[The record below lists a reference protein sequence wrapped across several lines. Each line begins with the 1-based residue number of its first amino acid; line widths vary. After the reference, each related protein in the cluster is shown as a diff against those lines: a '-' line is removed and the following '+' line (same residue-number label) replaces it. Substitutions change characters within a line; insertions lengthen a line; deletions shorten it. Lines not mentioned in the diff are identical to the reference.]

1 MRSILIGLSLIFFTL
16 SAMITFK
23 TLELPARTPLTH
35 TPLADK
41 SLTDAPLAHAP
52 SYQDGQKDVASE
64 SNDAIKNLTETQD
77 TSALVTDLKATI
89 AQLEDKLRTTEKTIE
104 NIKVE
109 SIKTE
114 TIKTSD
120 IENYPPRTL
129 AVFSGRT
136 FRPGHD
142 VINEAAASKIEK
154 LVNEISVFPNSH
166 ILIEG
171 HTDNI
176 PTGKLHSD
184 NRNLSLRRAKTIANL
199 LISKGIPRERI
210 SVNGYGDTRPIDT
223 NSTEEGRARNRRVEV
238 KLTFR

>member
-23 TLELPARTPLTH
+23 ALDLPARPPLTH
-35 TPLADK
+35 TPLADS
-41 SLTDAPLAHAP
+41 SLTDAPLTHAP
-52 SYQDGQKDVASE
+52 SYQDTQKDAVSE
-64 SNDAIKNLTETQD
+64 SNGTAKNLTETQD
-77 TSALVTDLKATI
+77 IDSAIVTDLMATI

-104 NIKVE
+104 NIKAE
-109 SIKTE
+109 SIKTV
-114 TIKTSD
+114 D
-120 IENYPPRTL
+120 AENQPRTL

-154 LVNEISVFPNSH
+154 LVNEISVFPDSH

-184 NRNLSLRRAKTIANL
+184 NTDLSLRRAKTIANL

-238 KLTFR
+238 KLMLKQGGD